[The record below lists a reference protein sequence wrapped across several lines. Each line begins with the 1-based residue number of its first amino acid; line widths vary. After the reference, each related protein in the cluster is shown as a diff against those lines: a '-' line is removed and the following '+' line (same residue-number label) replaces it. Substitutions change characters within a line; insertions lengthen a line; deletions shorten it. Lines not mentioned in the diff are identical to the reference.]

1 MVMEK
6 VIKDGKVAVLVS
18 PGFGAGW
25 CTWNE
30 EFPEL
35 VFHPKIVEMVLK
47 GQQDRIDEDWLVDN
61 LGVKYAN
68 VYYEGCRNLGIKWLP
83 IGKRFIIVEYDGS
96 ESLITE
102 DDLLEA

>member
-1 MVMEK
+1 MEK

-25 CTWNE
+25 GTWNK

-35 VFHPKIVEMVLK
+35 VFHPKIVEMVLN

-61 LGVKYAN
+61 LGGKYTY
-68 VYYEGCRNLGIKWLP
+68 VCCGGCRDLEIKWLP
-83 IGKRFIIVEYDGS
+83 IGIKFIIEEYDGS
-96 ESLITE
+96 EYLITE
-102 DDLLEA
+102 DDLFMEA

>member
-1 MVMEK
+1 MEK

-25 CTWNE
+25 GTWNE

-47 GQQDRIDEDWLVDN
+47 GQQDRIDEEWLEDN
-61 LGVKYAN
+61 LGEKYAF
-68 VYYEGCRNLGIKWLP
+68 VYYGGCRNLEIKWLP
-83 IGKRFIIVEYDGS
+83 IGKRFRIEEYDGS
-96 ESLITE
+96 EYIITE
-102 DDLLEA
+102 DDLMEA